1 MEVLVNKIRIKRLS
15 PTAHLP
21 EKATAYSAGYDL
33 YSDETILLPAKGYI
47 AVSTGISME
56 MPCNMEAQIRPRS
69 GLAIKH
75 GITILNAPG
84 TIDADYRGEIKVL
97 LVNFSDKDF
106 LIEKE
111 TRIAQMV
118 FSTIPSTVIEEAD
131 ILNET
136 QRGNGG
142 FGSTGNEKL

>member
-1 MEVLVNKIRIKRLS
+1 MPTLITQTLLHITTNNTIAIPEYATEHSAGLDLIASIKKQIVLS
-15 PTAHLP
+15 PGKITRIPTGLKTEIP
-21 EKATAYSAGYDL
+21 VGCFG
-33 YSDETILLPAKGYI
+33 LLA
-47 AVSTGISME
+47 S
-56 MPCNMEAQIRPRS
+56 RS
-69 GLAIKH
+69 GLSTKH
-75 GITILNAPG
+75 GIMLING
-84 TIDADYRGEIKVL
+84 VGIIDSDYRGEIKVL

-118 FSTIPSTVIEEAD
+118 FSTISSTVIEEAD

-142 FGSTGNEKL
+142 FGSTT